1 MYKTRFC
8 FSHPLEVRITGS
20 RIKVLKEGQ
29 TVVKLRYSTGFI
41 GKSPAL
47 GEAFSAR
54 SRKLSLLDGN
64 TILVGDKSRTRWTFI
79 GRRVLKFESTAPIV
93 AYFSPL
99 TAEDIPQPWAID
111 ELGFVYLI
119 TEGAIL
125 NGTKLFGTEDVA
137 INYYKLHNPYS
148 GFREKRRILSPDIEH
163 VRIETIRLGDR
174 VLEELEWQSNAI
186 AHWSILQSV
195 AGGQPIWIKYRD
207 KENEVELTMDTYEL
221 INAVAGSEK
230 SLRPLVVEAVSGPT
244 TCCCI

>member
-8 FSHPLEVRITGS
+8 FSHPLEVRIAGS
-20 RIKVLKEGQ
+20 RIKVFKEGQ
-29 TVVKLRYSTGFI
+29 TIVKLRYSTGFI

-54 SRKLSLLDGN
+54 SKKLPLLDGN

-79 GRRVLKFESTAPIV
+79 GRRVLKFESMAPII

-125 NGTKLFGTEDVA
+125 NGTKIFGTEYVA

-163 VRIETIRLGDR
+163 ERIESIRLGDR
-174 VLEELEWQSNAI
+174 VLEELEWQSNAM
-186 AHWSILQSV
+186 AHWSVLQSV

-207 KENEVELTMDTYEL
+207 KEKEVELTMETYEL
-221 INAVAGSEK
+221 INAVAGSNK
-230 SLRPLVVEAVSGPT
+230 SLRPLVVEVIEMKNSR
-244 TCCCI
+244 CFC